1 MDRLC
6 SFAGFWLCREVE
18 HTAIVLSSI
27 LANDELPRSKS
38 TWGGQT
44 VLQRRKGPE
53 RSLAPNL
60 PTDRIMY
67 EPFHMEKG
75 ITKSLSLFSQ
85 QGLVEGLKFQDKPVN
100 KSRGLRYVTS
110 GLKNRADMVREAGGQ
125 IRKSVRCT
133 MKMG

>member
-6 SFAGFWLCREVE
+6 SFADFWLCREVE
-18 HTAIVLSSI
+18 HTAIVLWSV
-27 LANDELPRSKS
+27 LANDELPRGKS

-60 PTDRIMY
+60 PTDRITY

-75 ITKSLSLFSQ
+75 ITKSLSL
-85 QGLVEGLKFQDKPVN
+85 LVF
-100 KSRGLRYVTS
+100 SRGSCRRS
-110 GLKNRADMVREAGGQ
+110 
-125 IRKSVRCT
+125 
-133 MKMG
+133 